1 MDFYSRVTSRF
12 PRHKFQLC
20 LLCQREFRGR
30 RHRHLKSWSE
40 VVHSFIVPESG
51 LTLVSQATAYICI
64 LYVCIKNHCYALTT
78 VLRNRQNR
86 PEARR
91 SSKELWLQGDAHN
104 SLECSISTF
113 VCVILINF
121 HVFMLPQ
128 SSWTSLSYKL
138 NTTGQ
143 QKSCSFCWICLES

>member
-1 MDFYSRVTSRF
+1 MCRSGATRHQTSEKTATPRGLLFEICSRVTSRF
-12 PRHKFQLC
+12 TRHKFQLC

-40 VVHSFIVPESG
+40 AVH
-51 LTLVSQATAYICI
+51 TVSCQSRASLLSRKPHPTCI
-64 LYVCIKNHCYALTT
+64 IIYVCIKNHCCALTT
-78 VLRNRQNR
+78 VDELRNRQNR

-91 SSKELWLQGDAHN
+91 SSKELGYKEKGDSQN

-121 HVFMLPQ
+121 HVFMM
-128 SSWTSLSYKL
+128 
-138 NTTGQ
+138 N
-143 QKSCSFCWICLES
+143 FC